1 MIKNAGQPCLAI
13 EGSHNTRTLW
23 WLPQLTNI
31 TFYSSFEENCQ
42 QIINDSSQTS
52 LNLLPKETPS
62 TNRITPK
69 EKATLQII

>member
-1 MIKNAGQPCLAI
+1 MLGNLV
-13 EGSHNTRTLW
+13 
-23 WLPQLTNI
+23 WLLKVAI

-52 LNLLPKETPS
+52 LNLLPRETPS

>member
-1 MIKNAGQPCLAI
+1 MINDAGQPCLAI
-13 EGSHNTRTLW
+13 ESSHNMPTLW

-42 QIINDSSQTS
+42 QVINDSSQAS
-52 LNLLPKETPS
+52 LNLLPRETPS
-62 TNRITPK
+62 ANRITAK

>member
-1 MIKNAGQPCLAI
+1 MLGNLV
-13 EGSHNTRTLW
+13 
-23 WLPQLTNI
+23 WLLKVAI
-31 TFYSSFEENCQ
+31 TFYSSFEENSQ

-52 LNLLPKETPS
+52 LNLLPRETPS